1 MARPPPFGELN
12 KVVRSQ
18 EGLLKFEDCEKN
30 ASKTVRRNE
39 SLLIIGASRTSPPT
53 MSSGALRFG
62 FENPFPRKKSST
74 ASFKQSKL
82 SPPKPKT
89 ATPLFL
95 KIHKNFPC
103 RPERGHKGLFWG
115 GTMAE
120 TPQVTLT
127 TMRLIRTKGV
137 FRTVGSKSLSPSALA
152 RLQERTRIPPQTIIA
167 LFTPAEKLQH
177 KKTIPLTGSHHQ
189 SFVTAGASPRP
200 TV

>member
-12 KVVRSQ
+12 KIVRSQ

-30 ASKTVRRNE
+30 ASKTVRNNE

-53 MSSGALRFG
+53 MSSGAHRFG
-62 FENPFPRKKSST
+62 FKFSYPRKKSST

-115 GTMAE
+115 GKDVRH
-120 TPQVTLT
+120 PQITLT
-127 TMRLIRTKGV
+127 TMRSIQPKGV

-152 RLQERTRIPPQTIIA
+152 REQERTRVPSQTILA
-167 LFTPAEKLQH
+167 LFTPAENPQK
-177 KKTIPLTGSHHQ
+177 
-189 SFVTAGASPRP
+189 
-200 TV
+200 